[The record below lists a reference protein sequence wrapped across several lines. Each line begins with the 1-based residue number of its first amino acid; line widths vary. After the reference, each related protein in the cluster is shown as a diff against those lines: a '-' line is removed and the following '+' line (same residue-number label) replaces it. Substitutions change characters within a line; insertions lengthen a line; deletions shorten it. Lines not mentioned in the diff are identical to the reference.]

1 MSALE
6 KLKEKLRAK
15 PNVELDVKQV
25 EVVIPVATKPEEVKF
40 SMVTIRDKRE
50 TAAFNMADLT
60 KKLKDKKLTKLVVS
74 PLVEKEAEVETL
86 VAHPKKKS
94 KKLSGKTLLVL
105 QEEGVSI
112 LPGEVEPIEAVELG
126 PEVEPR
132 ALEADVG
139 LRALEAD
146 VGPRALE
153 ADVGLRALEVKK
165 KPRRTSKLPKG
176 VAILP
181 PEAWVQFGT
190 TPLIERLPEKQAKV
204 NYKVSSYYMNNR
216 EIFVNFINSTF
227 EPYRDQ
233 VLDDSTEMS
242 CDDLANSAGEYSLLT
257 HQKLVRDYLNL
268 YTPYRG
274 LLLYH
279 GLGAGKTLASIGIA
293 EGMKGAKKVIVMTPA
308 SLEDNYRLELKK
320 AGDPFYRLNQCWEWV
335 STLKNPELA
344 ETLSSV
350 LNLPMEYIRK
360 KGGAWLVDVTKPANC
375 NNNLGKSQAQLQQ
388 DQISLNEQIDAM
400 IETKYQFI
408 HYNGLRRD
416 KLRRMTNNFE
426 TNFFDDSVIIID
438 EAHNLISRIVNKIG
452 KEKEIPMDRTGKREK
467 VNISI
472 ALILYEML
480 LTAQNA
486 RIVLLT
492 GTPIINYPNEIGIL
506 FNILRGYI
514 KTWEIPLDIKASQ
527 KVNKELLQEIFT
539 REKVMD
545 YMDYSTSSKVLTVT
559 RNPFGFENKEKKGSG
574 YHGVTNE
581 KKTRKGDRGELV
593 LQERGIISDA
603 DFERRLIYIL
613 RENGIEVFPT
623 GIRVHMYKA
632 LPDKFDDFSNWFIE
646 PGAMN
651 IKNSEL
657 FKRRIMG
664 LSSYFRS
671 AQESLLPSYEKVADY
686 HIVKV
691 PMSDFQFGVY
701 EAARQQERKQ
711 ESSSKKKKGKVDE
724 NGVFVEPTSTYRI
737 FSRLYCN
744 FVMPKAVGRP
754 LPKED
759 REVNAEESKAE
770 ESKAEAVET
779 AVEIRGLDR
788 LYEEVLENADKVQKE
803 DDEREDEMEGDE
815 IIDKFGDATYEKRLR
830 TAMDKLK
837 RGASQYLSPEGLE
850 TYSPKYLHMLENI
863 QDPEKIGLH
872 LVYSQFR
879 TLEGI
884 GIFKLVLEEN
894 GFAQFKLKKDPAGV
908 WQIDIAEEDRGKPT
922 FALYTGT
929 ETKEEKELV
938 RKVYNGLWN
947 ELPPSLSSELKEIA
961 HNNNTGEIIKVFMIT
976 ASGSEGI
983 NLRNTR
989 YVHIMEPYWHPV
1001 RTEQVIGRAR
1011 RICSHKDL
1019 PEALQT
1025 VEVYIYLM
1033 TFTREQLLSDAAIEL
1048 KIKDLSKREYNTK
1061 PDAEK
1066 PQLVKL
1072 PFTSDEA
1079 LFEISTIKEE
1089 VSNQL
1094 IKSVK
1099 EASVDCAIYS
1109 RLGNKE
1115 QLHCLQFPDAT
1126 ASAFSYNP
1134 SLKSDEPDSMAQI
1147 NKQALQ
1153 WKGKEIPLLGKTYI
1167 YRKIDKNRGNI
1178 YDLESYKQA
1187 EVTPGIDP
1195 ILIGT
1200 LEKMPDGNMKFTK
1213 I

>member
-6 KLKEKLRAK
+6 NLKEKLRAK

-25 EVVIPVATKPEEVKF
+25 DIVIPVANKPEEVKF
-40 SMVTIRDKRE
+40 SKVTIRDKRE
-50 TAAFNMADLT
+50 TSGFNMVDLT
-60 KKLKDKKLTKLVVS
+60 KKLKDRKLTKLVVS
-74 PLVEKEAEVETL
+74 PLVEKEKELETL
-86 VAHPKKKS
+86 VLPPKKKS
-94 KKLSGKTLLVL
+94 KKLTGKSLLVL

-112 LPGEVEPIEAVELG
+112 LPGEAGPIEAEELG
-126 PEVEPR
+126 PEPEP
-132 ALEADVG
+132 E
-139 LRALEAD
+139 
-146 VGPRALE
+146 
-153 ADVGLRALEVKK
+153 ALEVKK
-165 KPRRTSKLPKG
+165 KPRKTSKLPKG

-181 PEAWVQFGT
+181 PEAWVQFGDT
-190 TPLIERLPEKQAKV
+190 SLIQRLPEKQPKV

-233 VLDDSTEMS
+233 VLDDSAQMS
-242 CDDLANSAGEYSLLT
+242 CEDLSNSSGDYSLLT

-279 GLGAGKTLASIGIA
+279 GLGSGKTLSSIAIA
-293 EGMKGAKKVIVMTPA
+293 EGMKGAKKIIVMTPA

-320 AGDPFYRLNQCWEWV
+320 AGDPLYKLNQCWEWV
-335 STLKNPELA
+335 STLKNPETA
-344 ETLSSV
+344 DTLSSV
-350 LNLPMEYIRK
+350 LNLPLEYIRK

-375 NNNLGKSQAQLQQ
+375 NDKLGKSPAQLQQ
-388 DQISLNEQIDAM
+388 DQVSLNEQIDMM

-416 KLRRMTNNFE
+416 KLRKMTNNFE
-426 TNFFDDSVIIID
+426 TNFFDDAVIIID

-452 KEKEIPMDRTGKREK
+452 KEKEISMDKTGKREK

-527 KVNKELLQEIFT
+527 TVNKEILQEIFT

-545 YMDYSTSSKVLTVT
+545 YMDYSSSSKLLTVT
-559 RNPFGFENKEKKGSG
+559 RNPYGFENKEKKGSG

-581 KKTRKGDRGELV
+581 KKSRKGDRGELV
-593 LQERGIISDA
+593 LQERGVISDA

-632 LPDKFDDFSNWFIE
+632 LPDRFEEFSNWFIE
-646 PGAMN
+646 SGTMN

-671 AQESLLPSYEKVADY
+671 AQESLLPAYEKVADY

-691 PMSDFQFGVY
+691 PMSDYQFGIY

-711 ESSSKKKKGKVDE
+711 ETSSKKKKGKVDE

-754 LPKED
+754 LPKEE
-759 REVNAEESKAE
+759 REVKGEESKAE
-770 ESKAEAVET
+770 EAAAQTAQAVE
-779 AVEIRGLDR
+779 AKEIRGLDR
-788 LYEEVLENADKVQKE
+788 LYEEVLVNADKVQKE

-815 IIDKFGDATYEKRLR
+815 IIDKFADATYEKRLK
-830 TAMDKLK
+830 TAMEKLK

-850 TYSPKYLHMLENI
+850 TYSPKYLNILENI
-863 QDPEKIGLH
+863 QDPDKIGLH

-894 GFAQFKLKKDPAGV
+894 GFTQFKLKKDPAGV

-989 YVHIMEPYWHPV
+989 YVHIIEPYWHPV

-1025 VEVYIYLM
+1025 VEVYVYLM
-1033 TFTREQLLSDAAIEL
+1033 TFTRGQLLSDASIEL
-1048 KIKDLSKREYNTK
+1048 KVKDLSKREYNTT

-1066 PQLVKL
+1066 PKLVKL

-1099 EASVDCAIYS
+1099 ESSIDCAIYS
-1109 RLGNKE
+1109 KVGNKE
-1115 QLHCLQFPDAT
+1115 QLHCLQFADA
-1126 ASAFSYNP
+1126 APSSFSYNP

-1147 NKQALQ
+1147 NKQPLQ
-1153 WKGKEIPLLGKTYI
+1153 WKGKEITLLGKTYI
-1167 YRKIDKNRGNI
+1167 YRKMDNKRGNI

-1187 EVTPGIDP
+1187 EITPGIDP

-1200 LEKMPDGNMKFTK
+1200 LEKEPNGELKFKK

>member
-6 KLKEKLRAK
+6 NLKEKLRAK
-15 PNVELDVKQV
+15 PNVELDLKQV
-25 EVVIPVATKPEEVKF
+25 DIVIPVANKLEEVKF
-40 SMVTIRDKRE
+40 SKVTIRDKRE
-50 TAAFNMADLT
+50 TSGFNMADLT

-74 PLVEKEAEVETL
+74 PLVEKETEVETL
-86 VAHPKKKS
+86 MLPPKKKS
-94 KKLSGKTLLVL
+94 KKLTGKSLLVL

-112 LPGEVEPIEAVELG
+112 LPGEAAPIEAEELG
-126 PEVEPR
+126 QELEPEV
-132 ALEADVG
+132 
-139 LRALEAD
+139 
-146 VGPRALE
+146 
-153 ADVGLRALEVKK
+153 LEVKK
-165 KPRRTSKLPKG
+165 KPRKTSKLPKG

-181 PEAWVQFGT
+181 PEAWVEFGD
-190 TPLIERLPEKQAKV
+190 TPLIERLPEKQPKV

-233 VLDDSTEMS
+233 VLDDSAQMS
-242 CDDLANSAGEYSLLT
+242 CEDLSNSSGDYSLLT

-279 GLGAGKTLASIGIA
+279 GLGSGKTLSSIAIA

-320 AGDPFYRLNQCWEWV
+320 AGDPLYKLNQCWEWV
-335 STLKNPELA
+335 STLKNPEVA

-350 LNLPMEYIRK
+350 LNLPLEYIRK

-375 NNNLGKSQAQLQQ
+375 NDNLGKSPAQLQQ
-388 DQISLNEQIDAM
+388 DQSSLNEQIDMM

-416 KLRRMTNNFE
+416 KLRKMTNNFE

-452 KEKEIPMDRTGKREK
+452 KEKEISMDKTGKREK

-527 KVNKELLQEIFT
+527 TVNKEILQQIFT

-545 YMDYSTSSKVLTVT
+545 YMDYSSSSKLLTVT

-581 KKTRKGDRGELV
+581 KKSRKGDRGELV
-593 LQERGIISDA
+593 LQERGVISDA

-632 LPDKFDDFSNWFIE
+632 LPDRFEEFSNWFIE
-646 PGAMN
+646 SGTMN
-651 IKNSEL
+651 IRNSEL

-671 AQESLLPSYEKVADY
+671 AQESLLPAYEKVADY

-691 PMSDFQFGVY
+691 PMSDYQFGIY

-711 ESSSKKKKGKVDE
+711 ETSSKKKKGKVDE

-759 REVNAEESKAE
+759 REVKGEEKS
-770 ESKAEAVET
+770 EAVEE
-779 AVEIRGLDR
+779 AAEEAKEIRDLDR
-788 LYEEVLENADKVQKE
+788 LYEEVLANADKVQKD

-815 IIDKFGDATYEKRLR
+815 IIDKFADATYEKRLR
-830 TAMDKLK
+830 TAMEKLK

-850 TYSPKYLHMLENI
+850 TYSPKYLNILENI
-863 QDPEKIGLH
+863 QDPDKIGLH

-894 GFAQFKLKKDPAGV
+894 GFTQFKLKKDPAGV
-908 WQIDIAEEDRGKPT
+908 WQIDIAAEDRGKPT

-1025 VEVYIYLM
+1025 VEVYVYLM
-1033 TFTREQLLSDAAIEL
+1033 TFTRGQLLSDASIEL
-1048 KIKDLSKREYNTK
+1048 KVKDLSKREYNTT

-1066 PQLVKL
+1066 PKLVKL

-1099 EASVDCAIYS
+1099 ESSIDCAIYS
-1109 RLGNKE
+1109 KVGNKE
-1115 QLHCLQFPDAT
+1115 QLHCLQFADA
-1126 ASAFSYNP
+1126 APSSFSYNP

-1147 NKQALQ
+1147 NKQPLQ
-1153 WKGKEIPLLGKTYI
+1153 WRGKEIELLGKIYI
-1167 YRKIDKNRGNI
+1167 YRKMDNKRGNI
-1178 YDLESYKQA
+1178 YDLESYKLA
-1187 EVTPGIDP
+1187 EVTPGLDP

-1200 LEKMPDGNMKFTK
+1200 LEKAANGDLNFKK

>member
-6 KLKEKLRAK
+6 NLKEKLRAK
-15 PNVELDVKQV
+15 PNVELDLKQV
-25 EVVIPVATKPEEVKF
+25 DIVVPVANKLEEVKF
-40 SMVTIRDKRE
+40 SQVAIRDKRE
-50 TAAFNMADLT
+50 TSGFNMADLT
-60 KKLKDKKLTKLVVS
+60 KKLKDRKLTKLVVS
-74 PLVEKEAEVETL
+74 PLVEKTAELEVETL
-86 VAHPKKKS
+86 VLPPKKKS
-94 KKLSGKTLLVL
+94 KKLTGKSLLVL

-112 LPGEVEPIEAVELG
+112 LPGEPEAIEAEELG
-126 PEVEPR
+126 LELEPEV
-132 ALEADVG
+132 
-139 LRALEAD
+139 
-146 VGPRALE
+146 
-153 ADVGLRALEVKK
+153 LEVKK
-165 KPRRTSKLPKG
+165 KPRKTSKLPKG

-181 PEAWVQFGT
+181 PEAWVEFGD
-190 TPLIERLPEKQAKV
+190 TPLIERLPEKQPKV

-233 VLDDSTEMS
+233 VLDDSAQMS
-242 CDDLANSAGEYSLLT
+242 CEDLSNSSGDYSLLT

-279 GLGAGKTLASIGIA
+279 GLGSGKTLSSIAIA

-320 AGDPFYRLNQCWEWV
+320 AGDPLYKLNQCWEWV
-335 STLKNPELA
+335 STLKNPEVA

-350 LNLPMEYIRK
+350 LNLPLEYIRK

-375 NNNLGKSQAQLQQ
+375 NDGLSKSPAQLQQ
-388 DQISLNEQIDAM
+388 DQASLNEQIDMM

-416 KLRRMTNNFE
+416 KLRKMTNNFE
-426 TNFFDDSVIIID
+426 TNFFDDSVIVID

-452 KEKEIPMDRTGKREK
+452 KEKEIAMDKTGKREK

-514 KTWEIPLDIKASQ
+514 KTWEIPLDLKSSQ
-527 KVNKELLQEIFT
+527 TVNKEVLQQIFT

-545 YMDYSTSSKVLTVT
+545 YMDYSPSSKLLTIT

-581 KKTRKGDRGELV
+581 KKSRKGDRGELV
-593 LQERGIISDA
+593 LQERGVISDS
-603 DFERRLIYIL
+603 DFERRIIYIL
-613 RENGIEVFPT
+613 KENGIEVFPT

-632 LPDKFDDFSNWFIE
+632 LPDRFEEFSNWFIE
-646 PGAMN
+646 SGTMN

-664 LSSYFRS
+664 LASYFRS
-671 AQESLLPSYEKVADY
+671 AQESLLPAYEKVADY

-691 PMSDFQFGVY
+691 PMSDYQFGVY

-711 ESSSKKKKGKVDE
+711 ETSSKKKKGKVDE

-759 REVNAEESKAE
+759 REVKGEEKS
-770 ESKAEAVET
+770 EAVEEAAAQAAQ
-779 AVEIRGLDR
+779 AVEAKEIRDLDR
-788 LYEEVLENADKVQKE
+788 LYEEVLANADKIQKD

-815 IIDKFGDATYEKRLR
+815 IIDKFADATYEKRLR
-830 TAMDKLK
+830 TAMEKLK

-850 TYSPKYLHMLENI
+850 TYSPKYLNILENI
-863 QDPEKIGLH
+863 QDPDKIGLH

-894 GFAQFKLKKDPAGV
+894 GFTQFKLKKDAAGV
-908 WQIDIAEEDRGKPT
+908 WQIDIAAEDRGKPT

-1001 RTEQVIGRAR
+1001 RSEQVIGRAR

-1025 VEVYIYLM
+1025 VEVYVYLM
-1033 TFTREQLLSDAAIEL
+1033 TFTRGQLLSDASIEL
-1048 KIKDLSKREYNTK
+1048 KVKDLSKREYNTT
-1061 PDAEK
+1061 PEAEK
-1066 PQLVKL
+1066 PKLVKI

-1099 EASVDCAIYS
+1099 DSSIDCAIYS
-1109 RLGNKE
+1109 KVGNKE
-1115 QLHCLQFPDAT
+1115 QLHCLQFADA
-1126 ASAFSYNP
+1126 APGSFSYNP

-1147 NKQALQ
+1147 NKQPLQ
-1153 WKGKEIPLLGKTYI
+1153 WRGKEIELLGKTYI
-1167 YRKIDKNRGNI
+1167 YRKMDNKRGNI
-1178 YDLESYKQA
+1178 YDLESYKLA
-1187 EVTPGIDP
+1187 EVTPGLDP

-1200 LEKMPDGNMKFTK
+1200 LEKAPNGDLNFKK

>member
-15 PNVELDVKQV
+15 PNVELDIKRVD
-25 EVVIPVATKPEEVKF
+25 VVIPVANKLEEVKF
-40 SMVTIRDKRE
+40 SNIAIRDKRE
-50 TAAFNMADLT
+50 TSGFNMADLT

-74 PLVEKEAEVETL
+74 PLVETEKATELQVL
-86 VAHPKKKS
+86 PPKKKS
-94 KKLSGKTLLVL
+94 KKLTGRNLLVL

-112 LPGEVEPIEAVELG
+112 IPGEPAPIEAEELG
-126 PEVEPR
+126 QELDQET
-132 ALEADVG
+132 
-139 LRALEAD
+139 
-146 VGPRALE
+146 
-153 ADVGLRALEVKK
+153 LEVKR
-165 KPRRTSKLPKG
+165 KPRKSSKLPKG
-176 VAILP
+176 VSILP
-181 PEAWVQFGT
+181 PEAWLQFGD
-190 TPLIERLPEKQAKV
+190 TPLIERLPEKKPKV

-233 VLDDSTEMS
+233 VLDDSAQMS
-242 CDDLANSAGEYSLLT
+242 CEDLSNSSGDYSLLT

-279 GLGAGKTLASIGIA
+279 GLGSGKTLSSIAIA
-293 EGMKGAKKVIVMTPA
+293 EGMKGAKKIIVMTPA

-320 AGDPFYRLNQCWEWV
+320 AGDPLYKLNQCWEWV
-335 STLKNPELA
+335 STLKNPETA
-344 ETLSSV
+344 DTLSSV
-350 LNLPMEYIRK
+350 LNLPLEYIRK
-360 KGGAWLVDVTKPANC
+360 KGGAWLVDVTKPSNC
-375 NNNLGKSQAQLQQ
+375 NDNLGKSSAQLQQ
-388 DQISLNEQIDAM
+388 DQTSLNEQIDMM

-416 KLRRMTNNFE
+416 KLRKLTNNFE

-452 KEKEIPMDRTGKREK
+452 KEKEIGMDKTGKREK

-514 KTWEIPLDIKASQ
+514 KTWEIPLDLKSSQ
-527 KVNKELLQEIFT
+527 TVNKETLQQIFT

-545 YMDYSTSSKVLTVT
+545 YMDYSASSKLLTVT

-581 KKTRKGDRGELV
+581 KKTRKGDRGEQV

-613 RENGIEVFPT
+613 KDNGIEVFPT

-632 LPDKFDDFSNWFIE
+632 LPDRFEEFSNWFIE
-646 PGAMN
+646 SGTMN

-664 LSSYFRS
+664 LASYFRS
-671 AQESLLPSYEKVADY
+671 AQESLLPAYEKVADY
-686 HIVKV
+686 HVVKV
-691 PMSDFQFGVY
+691 PMSDYQFGIY

-711 ESSSKKKKGKVDE
+711 ETSSKKKKGKVDE

-754 LPKED
+754 LPKEE
-759 REVNAEESKAE
+759 REVKTEGETKVEAEAKVEA
-770 ESKAEAVET
+770 KAEAEE
-779 AVEIRGLDR
+779 AKEIRGLDR
-788 LYEEVLENADKVQKE
+788 LYEEVLENAEKVQKD

-815 IIDKFGDATYEKRLR
+815 IIDKFADATYEKRLR

-837 RGASQYLSPEGLE
+837 RGASQYLSPDGLE
-850 TYSPKYLHMLENI
+850 TYSPKYLNILENI
-863 QDPEKIGLH
+863 QDPDKIGLH

-908 WQIDIAEEDRGKPT
+908 WQIDIAAEDRGKPT

-929 ETKEEKELV
+929 ETKEEKELA

-1001 RTEQVIGRAR
+1001 RSEQVIGRAR

-1019 PEALQT
+1019 PDALQT
-1025 VEVYIYLM
+1025 VEVYVYLM
-1033 TFTREQLLSDAAIEL
+1033 TFTRQQLLSDASIEL
-1048 KIKDLSKREYNTK
+1048 KVKDLSKREYNTT
-1061 PDAEK
+1061 PEAEK
-1066 PQLVKL
+1066 PKLVKI

-1099 EASVDCAIYS
+1099 ESSIDCAIYS
-1109 RLGNKE
+1109 KLGNKE
-1115 QLHCLQFPDAT
+1115 QLHCLQFADA
-1126 ASAFSYNP
+1126 APSSFSYNP
-1134 SLKSDEPDSMAQI
+1134 SLKSDEPDNMAQI

-1153 WKGKEIPLLGKTYI
+1153 WKGKEITLLGKTYI
-1167 YRKIDKNRGNI
+1167 YRKIDKTRGNI

-1200 LEKMPDGNMKFTK
+1200 LEKEPNGELKFKK

>member
-6 KLKEKLRAK
+6 NLKEKLRAK
-15 PNVELDVKQV
+15 PNVDLDLKQV
-25 EVVIPVATKPEEVKF
+25 DIVVPVANKPEEVKF
-40 SMVTIRDKRE
+40 SNVAIRDKRE
-50 TAAFNMADLT
+50 ISGFNMADLT
-60 KKLKDKKLTKLVVS
+60 KKLKDRKLTKLVVS
-74 PLVEKEAEVETL
+74 PLVEREHEREIDPLTAI
-86 VAHPKKKS
+86 APPNKKS
-94 KKLSGKTLLVL
+94 KKLTGKTLLVL
-105 QEEGVSI
+105 QEEGISI
-112 LPGEVEPIEAVELG
+112 LPGEPAAPIEAEELG
-126 PEVEPR
+126 EEFEVVETKR
-132 ALEADVG
+132 
-139 LRALEAD
+139 
-146 VGPRALE
+146 
-153 ADVGLRALEVKK
+153 

-176 VAILP
+176 IAILP

-190 TPLIERLPEKQAKV
+190 TPLIERLPEKQPKV

-227 EPYRDQ
+227 EPYRNQ
-233 VLDDSTEMS
+233 VLDDSSQMS
-242 CDDLANSAGEYSLLT
+242 CEDLSNSSGDYTLLT

-279 GLGAGKTLASIGIA
+279 GLGSGKTLSSIAIA

-320 AGDPFYRLNQCWEWV
+320 AGDPLYKLNQCWEWV
-335 STLKNPELA
+335 STLKNPEVA
-344 ETLSSV
+344 DTLSSV
-350 LNLPMEYIRK
+350 LNLPLEYIRK
-360 KGGAWLVDVTKPANC
+360 KGGAWLVDVTKPPNC
-375 NNNLGKSQAQLQQ
+375 NANLGKSPGQLQQ
-388 DQISLNEQIDAM
+388 DQVSLNEQIDKM

-416 KLRRMTNNFE
+416 KLRKMTNNFE
-426 TNFFDDSVIIID
+426 SNFFDDSVIIID

-452 KEKEIPMDRTGKREK
+452 KEKEIAMDKTGKREK

-514 KTWEIPLDIKASQ
+514 KTWEIPLDLKGSQ
-527 KVNKELLQEIFT
+527 TVNKEVLQGIFT

-545 YMDYSTSSKVLTVT
+545 YMEYSPSSKVLTVT

-574 YHGVTNE
+574 YHGITNE
-581 KKTRKGDRGELV
+581 QKMRKGQRGELV

-632 LPDKFDDFSNWFIE
+632 LPDKLEEFSNWFIE
-646 PGAMN
+646 SGTMN

-664 LSSYFRS
+664 LASYFRS
-671 AQESLLPSYEKVADY
+671 AQESLLPAYEKVADY

-691 PMSDFQFGVY
+691 PMSDYQFGIY

-711 ESSSKKKKGKVDE
+711 ETSSKKKKGKVDE

-759 REVNAEESKAE
+759 REVRGEESETKI
-770 ESKAEAVET
+770 ESK
-779 AVEIRGLDR
+779 EIRGLDK

-803 DDEREDEMEGDE
+803 DDDREDEMEGDE
-815 IIDKFGDATYEKRLR
+815 IIEKFADATYEKRLR
-830 TAMDKLK
+830 TAMEKLK

-850 TYSPKYLHMLENI
+850 TYSPKYLNILENI
-863 QDPEKIGLH
+863 QDPDKIGLH

-894 GFAQFKLKKDPAGV
+894 GFAQFKLKKDPVGV
-908 WQIDIAEEDRGKPT
+908 WQIDIADEDRGKPT

-938 RKVYNGLWN
+938 RKIYNGLWN

-961 HNNNTGEIIKVFMIT
+961 NNNNTGEIIKVFMIT

-989 YVHIMEPYWHPV
+989 YVHIVEPYWHPV

-1025 VEVYIYLM
+1025 VEVYVYLM
-1033 TFTREQLLSDAAIEL
+1033 KFTREQLLSNASIEL
-1048 KIKDLSKREYNTK
+1048 KVKDLSKRDYNIT
-1061 PDAEK
+1061 PEAEK
-1066 PQLVKL
+1066 PKFEKL
-1072 PFTSDEA
+1072 PFTSDET

-1099 EASVDCAIYS
+1099 ESSIDCAIYS
-1109 RLGNKE
+1109 RLGSKE
-1115 QLHCLQFPDAT
+1115 QLHCLQFADAT
-1126 ASAFSYNP
+1126 ASEFSYNP

-1147 NKQALQ
+1147 NKQPLQ
-1153 WKGKEIPLLGKTYI
+1153 WKGKEIPLLGKIYI

-1178 YDLESYKQA
+1178 YDLDSYKQA
-1187 EVTPGIDP
+1187 EKIPGLQP

-1200 LEKMPDGNMKFTK
+1200 LEKMPNGDMKYTK

>member
-15 PNVELDVKQV
+15 PNVELDIKQV
-25 EVVIPVATKPEEVKF
+25 EVVIPLIPGANKLEEVKLAN
-40 SMVTIRDKRE
+40 VTIRDKRE
-50 TAAFNMADLT
+50 TSGFNMADLT
-60 KKLKDKKLTKLVVS
+60 KKLKDRKLTKLIVS
-74 PLVEKEAEVETL
+74 PLVEKETELEVETL
-86 VAHPKKKS
+86 VLPPKKKS
-94 KKLSGKTLLVL
+94 KKLTGKSLLVL

-112 LPGEVEPIEAVELG
+112 LPGETAPIEAEELG
-126 PEVEPR
+126 PEG
-132 ALEADVG
+132 LEETVV
-139 LRALEAD
+139 L
-146 VGPRALE
+146 
-153 ADVGLRALEVKK
+153 KK
-165 KPRRTSKLPKG
+165 KPRKSSKLPKG

-181 PEAWVQFGT
+181 PEAWVQFGDT
-190 TPLIERLPEKQAKV
+190 SLIERLPEKQAKV

-216 EIFVNFINSTF
+216 EIFVNFINSIF

-233 VLDDSTEMS
+233 VLDDSSQVS
-242 CDDLANSAGEYSLLT
+242 CEDLSKDSGEFKLLT

-279 GLGAGKTLASIGIA
+279 SLGSGKTASSIAIA
-293 EGMKGAKKVIVMTPA
+293 EGMKGAKRVIVMTPA
-308 SLEDNYRLELKK
+308 SLEDNYRLELKN
-320 AGDPFYRLNQCWEWV
+320 AGDPLYRLNQCWEWV
-335 STLKNPELA
+335 SIKKNPEA
-344 ETLSSV
+344 EETLSSI
-350 LNLPMEYIRK
+350 LSLPLEYIRL
-360 KGGAWLVDVTKPANC
+360 KGGAWLVNATKPSNC
-375 NNNLGKSQAQLQQ
+375 NEDKTKSPAQLQQ
-388 DQISLNEQIDAM
+388 DQVSLNEQIDKM

-416 KLRRMTNNFE
+416 KLRKMTNNFE

-452 KEKEIPMDRTGKREK
+452 KEKEISMDKTGKREK

-514 KTWEIPLDIKASQ
+514 KTWEIPLDLKGSQ
-527 KVNKELLQEIFT
+527 TVNKEVLQGIFT

-545 YMDYSTSSKVLTVT
+545 YMDYSSSSKQLTVT

-581 KKTRKGDRGELV
+581 KKTRKGDRGEII

-603 DFERRLIYIL
+603 DFERRIIHIL
-613 RENGIEVFPT
+613 RDNGIEVFPT

-632 LPDKFDDFSNWFIE
+632 LPDRFEEFSNWFIE
-646 PGAMN
+646 SGTMN
-651 IKNSEL
+651 IKNSDL

-664 LSSYFRS
+664 LTSYFRS
-671 AQESLLPSYEKVADY
+671 AQESLLPAYEKVADY
-686 HIVKV
+686 HIVKI
-691 PMSDFQFGVY
+691 PMSNFQFGVY

-711 ESSSKKKKGKVDE
+711 ETSSKKKKGKVDE
-724 NGVFVEPTSTYRI
+724 NGIFQEPTSTYRI

-759 REVNAEESKAE
+759 REVKGEESGQAQAKVEAEAEDAEE
-770 ESKAEAVET
+770 
-779 AVEIRGLDR
+779 IGGLDK
-788 LYEEVLENADKVQKE
+788 LYEEVLQNADKVQKE
-803 DDEREDEMEGDE
+803 DDEREDELEGDE
-815 IIDKFGDATYEKRLR
+815 IIDKFADSTYEKRLK
-830 TAMDKLK
+830 TAMEKLK
-837 RGASQYLSPEGLE
+837 RGASQYLSHEGLE
-850 TYSPKYLHMLENI
+850 TYSPKYLNILENI

-894 GFAQFKLKKDPAGV
+894 GFSQFKLKKDPAGV

-1001 RTEQVIGRAR
+1001 RSEQVIGRAR
-1011 RICSHKDL
+1011 RICSHKEL
-1019 PEALQT
+1019 PQALQT
-1025 VEVYIYLM
+1025 VEVYVYLM
-1033 TFTREQLLSDAAIEL
+1033 TFTKEQLLSDASIEL
-1048 KIKDLSKREYNTK
+1048 KLKDLSKKEYNLT
-1061 PDAEK
+1061 PEAEK
-1066 PQLVKL
+1066 QKLVKI

-1099 EASVDCAIYS
+1099 ESSIDCAIYS
-1109 RLGNKE
+1109 RVGNKE
-1115 QLHCLQFPDAT
+1115 QLHCLQFADAT
-1126 ASAFSYNP
+1126 ANAFSFNP
-1134 SLKSDEPDSMAQI
+1134 SLKRDEPDSMAQV
-1147 NKQALQ
+1147 NKEPLQ
-1153 WKGKEIPLLGKTYI
+1153 WTGKEITLLGKVYI
-1167 YRKIDKNRGNI
+1167 YRRMDKTRGNI

-1187 EVTPGIDP
+1187 LATPGIDP

-1200 LEKMPDGNMKFTK
+1200 LEKEPNGELKFKK

>member
-15 PNVELDVKQV
+15 PNVELDVKRV
-25 EVVIPVATKPEEVKF
+25 DIVIPVANKLEEVKF
-40 SMVTIRDKRE
+40 ANVTIRDKRE
-50 TAAFNMADLT
+50 TSGFNMADLT

-74 PLVEKEAEVETL
+74 PLVEKETEIEVENL
-86 VAHPKKKS
+86 VLPPKKKS
-94 KKLSGKTLLVL
+94 KKLTGKNLLVL

-112 LPGEVEPIEAVELG
+112 LPGEAAPIEAEELL
-126 PEVEPR
+126 PA
-132 ALEADVG
+132 ALN
-139 LRALEAD
+139 
-146 VGPRALE
+146 VGPAALN
-153 ADVGLRALEVKK
+153 VGPAALEVVEVKR
-165 KPRRTSKLPKG
+165 KPRKSSKLPKG

-181 PEAWVQFGT
+181 PEAWVQFGD

-216 EIFVNFINSTF
+216 EIFVNFINSIF

-233 VLDDSTEMS
+233 VLDDSSQVS
-242 CDDLANSAGEYSLLT
+242 CEDLSKDSGEFKLLT

-279 GLGAGKTLASIGIA
+279 SLGSGKTASSIAIA

-308 SLEDNYRLELKK
+308 SLEDNYRLELKN
-320 AGDPFYRLNQCWEWV
+320 AGDPLYRLNQCWEWV
-335 STLKNPELA
+335 STLKNPEIA

-350 LNLPMEYIRK
+350 LNLPLEYIRL
-360 KGGAWLVDVTKPANC
+360 KGGAWLVDATKPGNC
-375 NNNLGKSQAQLQQ
+375 NEDKTKTPAQLQQ
-388 DQISLNEQIDAM
+388 DQVSLNEQIDKM

-416 KLRRMTNNFE
+416 KLRKMTNNFE

-452 KEKEIPMDRTGKREK
+452 KEKEIAMDKTGKREK

-514 KTWEIPLDIKASQ
+514 KTWEIPLDLKGSQ
-527 KVNKELLQEIFT
+527 TVNKEVLQGIFT

-545 YMDYSTSSKVLTVT
+545 YMDYSPSSKQLTIT
-559 RNPFGFENKEKKGSG
+559 RNPYGFENKEKKDSG

-581 KKTRKGDRGELV
+581 KKTRKGDRGELI

-603 DFERRLIYIL
+603 DFERRIIYIL

-632 LPDKFDDFSNWFIE
+632 LPDRFEEFSNWFIE
-646 PGAMN
+646 SGTMN
-651 IKNSEL
+651 IKNSDL

-664 LSSYFRS
+664 LTSYFRS
-671 AQESLLPSYEKVADY
+671 AQESLLPAYEKVADY
-686 HIVKV
+686 HIIKI
-691 PMSDFQFGVY
+691 PMSNYQFGIY

-711 ESSSKKKKGKVDE
+711 ETSSKKKKGKVDE

-759 REVNAEESKAE
+759 REVKGEESGKAKVE
-770 ESKAEAVET
+770 EVE
-779 AVEIRGLDR
+779 EIKGLDR
-788 LYEEVLENADKVQKE
+788 LYEEVLENADKVQKD

-815 IIDKFGDATYEKRLR
+815 IIDKFADATYEKRLK
-830 TAMDKLK
+830 TAMEKLK
-837 RGASQYLSPEGLE
+837 RGASQYLSPDGLE
-850 TYSPKYLHMLENI
+850 TYSPKYLNILENI
-863 QDPEKIGLH
+863 QDPDKIGLH

-894 GFAQFKLKKDPAGV
+894 GFAQFKLKKDSAGV
-908 WQIDIAEEDRGKPT
+908 WEIDIAEEDRGKPT

-947 ELPPSLSSELKEIA
+947 ELPPSLSSGLKEIA

-1001 RTEQVIGRAR
+1001 RSEQVIGRAR
-1011 RICSHKDL
+1011 RICSHKEL
-1019 PEALQT
+1019 PDALQT
-1025 VEVYIYLM
+1025 VEVYVYLM
-1033 TFTREQLLSDAAIEL
+1033 SFTREQLLSDASIEL
-1048 KIKDLSKREYNTK
+1048 KLKDLSKREYNLT
-1061 PDAEK
+1061 PEAEK
-1066 PQLVKL
+1066 PKLVKI

-1079 LFEISTIKEE
+1079 LFEISSIKEE

-1099 EASVDCAIYS
+1099 ESSIDCAIYS
-1109 RLGNKE
+1109 RVGGKE
-1115 QLHCLQFPDAT
+1115 QLHCLQFADAT
-1126 ASAFSYNP
+1126 TNAFSFNP
-1134 SLKSDEPDSMAQI
+1134 SLKRDEPDSMAQV
-1147 NKQALQ
+1147 NKEPLQ
-1153 WKGKEIPLLGKTYI
+1153 WKGKEITLLGKVYI
-1167 YRKIDKNRGNI
+1167 YRKMDKTRGNI

-1187 EVTPGIDP
+1187 EATPGIDP

-1200 LEKMPDGNMKFTK
+1200 LEKEPNGELKFKK